1 VKFFMKVG
9 LVGCGRV
16 GSGLASFIRREPINE
31 KIQLSI
37 LISRT
42 YDERAKKI
50 VQEHGCL
57 WTADVKAALNGLDL
71 IVEAASVEFVRD
83 WAVAILSSGVDLLV
97 LSSGVFLDQNVWQA
111 ARSAAIKAN
120 SKIHIPSGAIGAMDV
135 LKAASLTRID
145 RLVLI
150 SRQAPSNLGFSNC
163 QRSEHFPSIEP
174 VTLFEGSAKDAV
186 ARYPKHLNIAATI
199 LLATSAWDQLTIK
212 LVSDP
217 TVHSAQHE
225 LLMEGEFGSLS
236 LKLQHHPTS
245 DSVRVSRMSWQS
257 AVSLL
262 MELCEDKVRIG
273 S

>member
-1 VKFFMKVG
+1 MKVG

-16 GSGLASFIRREPINE
+16 GSGLAAFVKQKPINE
-31 KIQLSI
+31 KIQLSV
-37 LISRT
+37 LISRK

-50 VQEHGCL
+50 VKEHGCH
-57 WTADVKAALNGLDL
+57 WTADVKAGLNGLDL
-71 IVEAASVEFVRD
+71 IVEAASAEFVRD
-83 WAVAILSSGVDLLV
+83 WAVAILSSRVDLLV
-97 LSSGVFLDQNVWQA
+97 LSSGAFVDQKVWQA

-120 SKIHIPSGAIGAMDV
+120 SSIYIPSGAIGAMDV

-145 RLVLI
+145 RLILI
-150 SRQAPSNLGFSNC
+150 SRQAPGNLGFSNC
-163 QRSEHFPSIEP
+163 QGPEHFPSIEP

-186 ARYPKHLNIAATI
+186 AKYPKHLNITATV
-199 LLATSAWDQLTIK
+199 LLATSAWDKLTVK

-217 TVHSAQHE
+217 SVHSSQHE
-225 LLMEGEFGSLS
+225 LFMEGEFGSLS

-262 MELCEDKVRIG
+262 MELCDDKVRIG